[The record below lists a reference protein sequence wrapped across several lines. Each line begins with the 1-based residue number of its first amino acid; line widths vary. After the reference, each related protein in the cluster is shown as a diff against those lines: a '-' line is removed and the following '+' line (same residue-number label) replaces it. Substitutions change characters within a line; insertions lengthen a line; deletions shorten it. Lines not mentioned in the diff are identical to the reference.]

1 MSSRCPQSN
10 LSSNADQIA
19 EIFFWLQAYTVGAD
33 QLQEKK
39 IWASSQGWQM
49 LINCR
54 KNLGFQIWVG
64 CVVVGMCG
72 LSNNCCSICTNC
84 RWGEQ
89 SYGAFCWRFACDA
102 CAVNSDGACGS
113 DQTKTN
119 GSNQWRRLLYSSSI
133 SPISQAAIF
142 IFDSSHFSA

>member
-1 MSSRCPQSN
+1 MLIKFQKKK
-10 LSSNADQIA
+10 I
-19 EIFFWLQAYTVGAD
+19 WLQAYTVVAD
-33 QLQEKK
+33 QLQIKK
-39 IWASSQGWQM
+39 KLGFKPGMADADQLQ
-49 LINCR
+49 
-54 KNLGFQIWVG
+54 KKLGFQIWVG

-119 GSNQWRRLLYSSSI
+119 GSNRWRRLLYSSSI

-142 IFDSSHFSA
+142 IFHSSHFSA

>member
-1 MSSRCPQSN
+1 M
-10 LSSNADQIA
+10 AD
-19 EIFFWLQAYTVGAD
+19 AD
-33 QLQEKK
+33 QLQKK
-39 IWASSQGWQM
+39 
-49 LINCR
+49 
-54 KNLGFQIWVG
+54 LGFQIWVG

-72 LSNNCCSICTNC
+72 LSNNCCSICINC

-102 CAVNSDGACGS
+102 RAVNSDGACGS
-113 DQTKTN
+113 GQTKTN
-119 GSNQWRRLLYSSSI
+119 GSNQWRRLLYSRSI